1 MSDFIAHVKAELDTS
16 EAEKKLSNLTGK
28 NYKVNIN
35 TSDSAKS
42 VDNVNQSLQN
52 TQKSANNLGN
62 ALKKPFQIGSSA
74 ALAAKGMQLINTAA
88 KNATDALKDYD
99 SAVKNLRMATNESYD
114 AVSKMVVGYNEM
126 GKALG
131 ATTKEVTSS
140 ADAWLR
146 QGKTAEETNTLIKD
160 SMMLSKIGQID
171 SASATEYL
179 TSAMKGYGVEVQNVQ
194 GIVDKLCAVDLVSAT
209 DAAGLAEAMS
219 RTAVTADMAGVSMDR
234 LLGYLATVG
243 EATQKSMSSIGESFK
258 TIFTRMSD
266 IKSDKLEL
274 IDEDGTKETLSDV
287 ELTLKNVGIDL
298 RETVNEYN
306 NYGDVLDN
314 LASKWDS
321 LSEVQQNAL
330 AKAFAGT
337 RQQENFRVLME
348 NYDVARQYMET
359 AANSAGTA
367 EEKFGAYLDSIEAKT
382 KTLQASFES
391 LAVNSFSP
399 EIFGDII
406 DASTAVIEFL
416 DKTNLLKGS
425 LAGLATAGAIKGFTT
440 IATGIKNASIQM
452 NNFNTALKMAKSTNL
467 ATDEFQKL
475 TALTQNLSQSQLKAV
490 VSCKA
495 LSTEQRTAI
504 LMSTGM
510 SQAEAQAA
518 LASMGLATAEGSAT
532 AATFSLSG
540 AFKGLWATLIANP
553 MILVIAGVTAAV
565 SAYSSYKQKIEE
577 ARQAQLEAGN
587 SAIESADNIRKLYAA
602 YDEASTAYAN
612 NSGSKEDL
620 ESATESLLS
629 ALGVEQSQIEALK
642 EEYGSLDEAIN
653 QVTYD
658 SLKENLSDMTAGYKA
673 AQEEMMQAAADS
685 MGFFSGSDITVST
698 HGTGKKF
705 AEVLQ
710 AAGYLEKNLP
720 KWSTSLSTGI
730 NDYGSIDDL
739 IAGYQKLIEMR
750 DTLEQGV
757 TDGLYTRDE
766 LSSSDVYGDINDKIN
781 AVKSQYEDVL
791 DYVQKINETAAQLQF
806 MDTIKESGM
815 PKTAKEFDQLKESM
829 IKTAEESGNFVGS
842 QQDIEDAV
850 TNTLASIP
858 ELEEFYNATADAAT
872 DASDIVALAN
882 ERITESVE
890 NASDSA
896 TKLIEGISN
905 VTDILNGQQNGK
917 SISIASFN
925 SDDMRDYQSALEY
938 VNGTMQLNSEKVK
951 EIAQAKADEQVA
963 INNTNK
969 ALEQAKYL
977 ENAKQIE
984 QYRQKLRDANF
995 AEGES
1000 QQSVQA
1006 SIDALL
1012 AENSAIADTCKQYD
1026 LLSTS
1031 IQEAVGAYQNW
1042 LNAQSGS
1049 DYGDMASDAVSA
1061 IQRIRDTYDSNSDV
1075 YGDFGSKKFE
1085 AAIDFIVPDSVD
1097 GDDLSAIESYMSD
1110 FKQYLKFDDNGAVDG
1125 LDIDKFLENSVNA
1138 GLMKYSEDDGFQV
1151 LGGKKMEDFAEGL
1164 NMSSGMVQA
1173 FFDELQLKGADFDW
1187 GDEAV
1192 KTIGDLAVEANEAA
1206 ESLRQ
1211 VDGNSNLKIK
1221 MDVSDLST
1229 TEEQISALD
1238 ATIAEMDAVKA
1249 RPDVDAS
1256 SIENANSVIQYCL
1269 TQKQLLSQ
1277 PDVMRVDT
1285 SQVEG
1290 EISNAISL
1298 LQQFQT
1304 ATNDLEIKQK
1314 VGADTTEAESK
1325 VNSLASEIEGIS
1337 PDIKAKLDIDSTS
1350 VDSIKSSIAGL
1361 SAETINVKANVDA
1374 SAIEGYNPDSK
1385 KCDVIYDPKTDALP
1399 ESFDAINRDVNYV
1412 PHTGSLPESF
1422 TTLTR
1427 YVNYVKTGA
1436 VDVNGTA
1443 HVSGTA
1449 KAGGDWGTAP
1459 GGKTLVGELGREI
1472 VVDPHT
1478 GRWYTVGDNGAEFR
1492 DIPAGAIVF
1501 NHVQSESLL
1510 ENGYVAGR
1518 AAALVR
1524 GTALVTGGYKPY
1536 KPSSSPSTKKS
1547 SSKSSSSSGGSSSSR
1562 SSSRS
1567 SSGSSSSKSSSS
1579 SSSSSSEKDFEE
1591 TFDWIEIAI
1600 KRISEAIDR
1609 VKVKAESAFKTLAK
1623 RNSAAADE
1631 ISLITQQINTQNQ
1644 AYTRYMQ
1651 QANSVGLSSD
1661 WMDKVKN
1668 GTIDI
1673 STITD
1678 EDLSDKIKDFQ
1689 DFYEKA
1695 IEAKDAVA
1703 DLHEEIAKLYQD
1715 RFENISNKYE
1725 GDLALL
1731 EHLSNTYKTGMD
1743 VLQAEG
1749 YKGSKVYYTA
1759 LQKAEQE
1766 SIATLK
1772 EELKSLISA
1781 YSEAM
1786 ASGEIESGSSAW
1798 YDMQKAINGVKESI
1812 QDAELSLLQ
1821 YQKSMRE
1828 LDWEYFDYMEN
1839 RISNITDEA
1848 DFLIDLMANGK
1859 LFDDKGQMT
1868 DTGMATMG
1876 LHGQNYNVDMAQ
1888 ADQYAKAIK
1897 ELNAEIAK
1905 DPYNTDLIERR
1916 QELLELQRKSILAAE
1931 DEKQAMIDLVKDGIE
1946 AQLDSLK
1953 DLIDAYTDSLDSA
1966 KDLYDYQK
1974 KVKEQ
1979 SDEIASLQK
1988 QLSAYAGDNSEE
2000 TKATIQKIQV
2010 DLSKA
2015 MEELQETE
2023 YDRYITDQK
2032 KLLDDLYNE
2041 YELSLNARLDN
2052 VDAFLSDMIDSINA
2066 NSSSISDTIQQEC
2079 ANVGYTLSETMNS
2092 IWTNDGG
2099 AFTVISKYG
2108 DRFLTQNTSTLN
2120 AILGIKAY
2128 TDALIAKAD
2137 AEAKAKAEATKKQT
2151 EASKPASQPSKP
2163 SNNTPSTPSKPART
2177 DKDYYGVALAIWNGN
2192 YGWGTGNTR
2201 VSRLQA
2207 KGFDAN
2213 RVQSIVNQMG
2223 REGYVRSGAWVGRY
2237 QGIRDLSPYHY
2248 NKYAVGLKNAPKAE
2262 TAWVNELGNESI
2274 VKPSEN
2280 AIVTHIAKG
2289 DSVLTADAT
2298 RNIWDM
2304 ASDPSD
2310 FISNQMLNAMPASEN
2325 IGFNVTNHTL
2335 ENMNINLPSVYNYEE
2350 FANRLVRDNKF
2361 RDFVAYMPSKR
2372 YSKTNHGSNRN
2383 GGHLAVHSGIAKTH
2397 PKW

>member
-35 TSDSAKS
+35 TGDSAKS

-99 SAVKNLRMATNESYD
+99 SAVKDLRMATNESYD
-114 AVSKMVVGYNEM
+114 AVSKMVAGYNEM

-179 TSAMKGYGVEVQNVQ
+179 TASMKGYGVEVQNVQ

-243 EATQKSMSSIGESFK
+243 ETTQKPMSSIGESFK

-348 NYDVARQYMET
+348 NYDVACQYMET

-406 DASTAVIEFL
+406 DASTAVMGFL

-475 TALTQNLSQSQLKAV
+475 TTLTQNLSQSQLKAV

-540 AFKGLWATLIANP
+540 AFKGLWATLMANP
-553 MILVIAGVTAAV
+553 LILVIAGVTAAV
-565 SAYSSYKQKIEE
+565 SAYSTYKQKVEE

-587 SAIESADNIRKLYAA
+587 SAIESADNVRKLYTA
-602 YDEASTAYAN
+602 YNEANTAYAN
-612 NSGSKEDL
+612 NSGSKADL

-629 ALGVEQSQIEALK
+629 ALGVEQSQIESLK

-658 SLKENLSDMTAGYKA
+658 SLKDNLSDMTAGYKA

-698 HGTGKKF
+698 HGEGKKF

-720 KWSTSLSTGI
+720 KWSTSLYTGI

-739 IAGYQKLIEMR
+739 IAGYEKLIEMR
-750 DTLEQGV
+750 DTLEKGV

-766 LSSSDVYGDINDKIN
+766 LTNSGVYGDINDKIN

-791 DYVQKINETAAQLQF
+791 DYIKQINETAAQLQF
-806 MDTIKESGM
+806 MDTIKETGM
-815 PKTAKEFDQLKESM
+815 PKTAKEFDQLKASM
-829 IKTAEESGNFVGS
+829 KKTAKESGNFVGS
-842 QQDIEDAV
+842 QQDIEDAI
-850 TNTLASIP
+850 TNTLASVP
-858 ELEEFYNATADAAT
+858 ELEDFYNASADAAT
-872 DASDIVALAN
+872 DASDIITLAN
-882 ERITESVE
+882 ERITESAE

-905 VTDILNGQQNGK
+905 VTDILNSQQNGK
-917 SISIASFN
+917 SISIADFN

-938 VNGTMQLNSEKVK
+938 VNGTMQLNAEKVK
-951 EIAQAKADEQVA
+951 EIAQVKADEQVA

-995 AEGES
+995 VEGES
-1000 QQSVQA
+1000 QQSIQA

-1012 AENSAIADTCKQYD
+1012 SENSAIADTCKQYD

-1031 IQEAVGAYQNW
+1031 IQEAVGSYQNW
-1042 LNAQSGS
+1042 LNAQNGS
-1049 DYGDMASDAVSA
+1049 DYGDMANDAVSA

-1110 FKQYLKFDDNGAVDG
+1110 FKQYLKFDDNGTVDG

-1192 KTIGDLAVEANEAA
+1192 KTMGDLAVEANEAA
-1206 ESLRQ
+1206 ESLRS
-1211 VDGNSNLKIK
+1211 VDQFKDLKIK
-1221 MDVSDLST
+1221 TDVSDLST
-1229 TEEQISALD
+1229 TEEQVSALD
-1238 ATIAEMDAVKA
+1238 ATIAEMEEVKSINL
-1249 RPDVDAS
+1249 DDS
-1256 SIENANSVIQYCL
+1256 SVENANSVIQYCL
-1269 TQKQLLSQ
+1269 SQKQLLTQ

-1290 EISNAISL
+1290 DIGKALSL
-1298 LQQFQT
+1298 LQEFQN
-1304 ATNDLEIKQK
+1304 AQNDLEIKAA
-1314 VGADTTEAESK
+1314 VGADTSEAESK
-1325 VNSLASEIEGIS
+1325 VSSLAEEIQGMSSTYIS
-1337 PDIKAKLDIDSTS
+1337 CGLEIDTTS
-1350 VDSIKSSIAGL
+1350 VESIQSSIPELTAEMIVNAGVDD
-1361 SAETINVKANVDA
+1361 SAVA
-1374 SAIEGYNPDSK
+1374 GYNPDSK
-1385 KCDVIYDPKTDALP
+1385 TCDVIYDPKTDALP

-1412 PHTGSLPESF
+1412 PHTSNLPESF

-1518 AAALVR
+1518 AAALVS

-1547 SSKSSSSSGGSSSSR
+1547 SSKSSSSSSGSSSSR

-1609 VKVKAESAFKTLAK
+1609 VKVKAESTFKTLTK

-1715 RFENISNKYE
+1715 KFDNTTNKYE

-1731 EHLSNTYKTGMD
+1731 EHLSNTYNKGLD
-1743 VLQAEG
+1743 VLQAKG
-1749 YKGSKVYYTA
+1749 YKSSKVYYKA
-1759 LQKAEQE
+1759 LEQAETE
-1766 SIATLK
+1766 SISILK
-1772 EELKSLISA
+1772 SELKAQIEA

-1786 ASGEIESGSSAW
+1786 NSGEIEKGSSAW
-1798 YDMQKAINGVKESI
+1798 YDMQKAINSTKESI

-1821 YQKSMRE
+1821 YEKTMRE
-1828 LDWEYFDYMEN
+1828 LDWEYFDYMED

-2108 DRFLTQNTSTLN
+2108 DQFLTQNTSTLN

-2262 TAWVNELGNESI
+2262 NAWVNELGSESI

-2304 ASDPSD
+2304 ASDPSEFINSHMLD
-2310 FISNQMLNAMPASEN
+2310 AVPISEKVGFNISNHN
-2325 IGFNVTNHTL
+2325 L
-2335 ENMNINLPSVYNYEE
+2335 ENMNINLPNVMNYED
-2350 FANRLVRDNKF
+2350 FANRLVRDKKF
-2361 RDFVAYMPSKR
+2361 RDFVSYMPSKR
-2372 YSKTNHGSNRN
+2372 YGTTSQGSLIIRSGLAKTN
-2383 GGHLAVHSGIAKTH
+2383 

>member
-16 EAEKKLSNLTGK
+16 EAEKKLNNLTGK

-35 TSDSAKS
+35 TGDSAKS

-52 TQKSANNLGN
+52 TQRSANNLGN
-62 ALKKPFQIGSSA
+62 ALKKPFQVGSSA
-74 ALAAKGMQLINTAA
+74 ALAAKGIQLINTAA
-88 KNATDALKDYD
+88 RNATDAIKDVD
-99 SAVKNLRMATNESYD
+99 SAITDLRMATNESYD
-114 AVSKMVVGYNEM
+114 TVSKMVSGYNDM

-146 QGKTAEETNTLIKD
+146 QGKTAQETNTLIKD

-306 NYGDVLDN
+306 DYGDVLDN

-399 EIFGDII
+399 EMFGDIV
-406 DASTAVIEFL
+406 DASSALIEFL

-425 LAGLATAGAIKGFTT
+425 LAGLATAGAIRGFTT

-452 NNFNTALKMAKSTNL
+452 NNFNAALKMAKSTNL

-475 TALTQNLSQSQLKAV
+475 TTLTQNLSQSQLKAV

-540 AFKGLWATLIANP
+540 AFKGLWATLMANP
-553 MILVIAGVTAAV
+553 LILVIAGVTAAV
-565 SAYSSYKQKIEE
+565 SAYSSYKQKVEE

-587 SAIESADNIRKLYAA
+587 SAIESADNVRKLYTA
-602 YDEASTAYAN
+602 YNEANTAYAN
-612 NSGSKEDL
+612 NSGSKADL

-629 ALGVEQSQIEALK
+629 ALGVEQSQIESLK

-658 SLKENLSDMTAGYKA
+658 SLKDNLSDMTAGYKA

-815 PKTAKEFDQLKESM
+815 PKTAKEFDRLKESM

-890 NASDSA
+890 NAADSA

-905 VTDILNGQQNGK
+905 VTDIINGQQNGK

-938 VNGTMQLNSEKVK
+938 VNGTMQLNAERVK

-1026 LLSTS
+1026 LLSSS
-1031 IQEAVGAYQNW
+1031 IQEAVGSYQNW
-1042 LNAQSGS
+1042 LNAQNGS
-1049 DYGDMASDAVSA
+1049 DYGDMANDAVSA

-1075 YGDFGSKKFE
+1075 FGDFGSKKFE

-1125 LDIDKFLENSVNA
+1125 LNIDKFLENSVNA

-1211 VDGNSNLKIK
+1211 VDGNSDLKIK

-1238 ATIAEMDAVKA
+1238 ATIAEMDAVKV

-1337 PDIKAKLDIDSTS
+1337 PDIRAKLDIDSTS

-1518 AAALVR
+1518 AAALVS

-1536 KPSSSPSTKKS
+1536 KPSTSSTTKKS
-1547 SSKSSSSSGGSSSSR
+1547 SSKSSSSSSSSS
-1562 SSSRS
+1562 SSKS

-1591 TFDWIEIAI
+1591 TFDWIEVAI

-1609 VKVKAESAFKTLAK
+1609 VKVKAESTFKTLTK

-1689 DFYEKA
+1689 EFYEKA

-1766 SIATLK
+1766 SITTLK

-1821 YQKSMRE
+1821 YEKSMRE
-1828 LDWEYFDYMEN
+1828 LDWEYFDYMED

-1953 DLIDAYTDSLDSA
+1953 DLMDAYTDSLDSA

-2023 YDRYITDQK
+2023 YEQYISDQK
-2032 KLLDDLYNE
+2032 KLLDELYTE
-2041 YELSLNARLDN
+2041 YETILNARLDD
-2052 VDAFLSDMIDSINA
+2052 VDALISDMIDTINA
-2066 NSSSISDTIQQEC
+2066 NSSSIGDTIQQEC
-2079 ANVGYTLSETMNS
+2079 ANVGYTLTESMNS
-2092 IWTNDGG
+2092 IWTNEGG
-2099 AFTVISKYG
+2099 AFAVISKYG
-2108 DRFLTQNTSTLN
+2108 DQFLTQNTSTLN

-2201 VSRLQA
+2201 VSRLKA

-2223 REGYVRSGAWVGRY
+2223 KEGYVHSGAWVGRY

-2262 TAWVNELGNESI
+2262 NAWVNELGSESI

-2310 FISNQMLNAMPASEN
+2310 FISKNLFSNGILSGIEPYV
-2325 IGFNVTNHTL
+2325 NVDNSKI
-2335 ENMNINLPSVYNYEE
+2335 EKVEFILPNVQNYEDIM
-2350 FANRLVRDNKF
+2350 NRAKKDRKFEGMIQAMTVRRLTGGSALAHHK
-2361 RDFVAYMPSKR
+2361 
-2372 YSKTNHGSNRN
+2372 YS
-2383 GGHLAVHSGIAKTH
+2383 
-2397 PKW
+2397 W

>member
-1026 LLSTS
+1026 LLSSS
-1031 IQEAVGAYQNW
+1031 IQEAVGSYQNW
-1042 LNAQSGS
+1042 LNAQNGS
-1049 DYGDMASDAVSA
+1049 DYGDMANDAVSA

-1075 YGDFGSKKFE
+1075 FGDFGSKKFE

-1125 LDIDKFLENSVNA
+1125 LNIDKFLENSVNA

-1211 VDGNSNLKIK
+1211 VDGNSDLKIK

-1238 ATIAEMDAVKA
+1238 ATIAEMDAVKV

-1298 LQQFQT
+1298 LQQFQI

-1518 AAALVR
+1518 AAALVS

-1547 SSKSSSSSGGSSSSR
+1547 SSKSSSSSSGSSSSK

-1609 VKVKAESAFKTLAK
+1609 VKVKAESTFKTLTK

-1821 YQKSMRE
+1821 YEKSMRE
-1828 LDWEYFDYMEN
+1828 LDWKYFDYMED

-1868 DTGMATMG
+1868 NTGMATMG

-2023 YDRYITDQK
+2023 YEQYISDQK
-2032 KLLDDLYNE
+2032 KLLDELYTE
-2041 YELSLNARLDN
+2041 YETILNARLDD
-2052 VDAFLSDMIDSINA
+2052 VDALISDMIDTINA
-2066 NSSSISDTIQQEC
+2066 NSSSIGDTIQQEC
-2079 ANVGYTLSETMNS
+2079 ANVGYTLTESMNS
-2092 IWTNDGG
+2092 IWTNEGG
-2099 AFTVISKYG
+2099 AFAVISKYG
-2108 DRFLTQNTSTLN
+2108 DQFLTQNTSTLN

-2163 SNNTPSTPSKPART
+2163 SNTTPSTPSKPART

-2201 VSRLQA
+2201 VSRLKA

-2223 REGYVRSGAWVGRY
+2223 KEGYVHSGAWVGRY

-2262 TAWVNELGNESI
+2262 NAWVNELGSESI

-2310 FISNQMLNAMPASEN
+2310 FISKNLFSNGILSGIEPYV
-2325 IGFNVTNHTL
+2325 NVDNSKI
-2335 ENMNINLPSVYNYEE
+2335 EKVEFILPNVQNYEDIM
-2350 FANRLVRDNKF
+2350 NRAKKDRKFEGMIQAMTVRRLTGGSALAHHK
-2361 RDFVAYMPSKR
+2361 
-2372 YSKTNHGSNRN
+2372 YS
-2383 GGHLAVHSGIAKTH
+2383 
-2397 PKW
+2397 W

>member
-35 TSDSAKS
+35 TGDSAKS

-99 SAVKNLRMATNESYD
+99 CAVKDLRMATNESYD
-114 AVSKMVVGYNEM
+114 AVSKMVAGYNEM

-179 TSAMKGYGVEVQNVQ
+179 TASMKGYGVEVQNVQ

-243 EATQKSMSSIGESFK
+243 ETTQKPMSSIGESFK

-348 NYDVARQYMET
+348 NYDVACQYMET

-406 DASTAVIEFL
+406 DASTAVMGFL

-475 TALTQNLSQSQLKAV
+475 TTLTQNLSQSQLKAV

-540 AFKGLWATLIANP
+540 AFKGLWATLMANP
-553 MILVIAGVTAAV
+553 LILVIAGVTAAV
-565 SAYSSYKQKIEE
+565 SAYSTYKQKVEE

-587 SAIESADNIRKLYAA
+587 SAIESADNVRKLYTA
-602 YDEASTAYAN
+602 YNEANTAYAN
-612 NSGSKEDL
+612 NSGSKADL

-629 ALGVEQSQIEALK
+629 ALGVEQSQIESLK

-658 SLKENLSDMTAGYKA
+658 SLKDNLSDMTAGYKA

-698 HGTGKKF
+698 HGEGKKF

-720 KWSTSLSTGI
+720 KWSTSLYTGI

-739 IAGYQKLIEMR
+739 IAGYEKLIEMR
-750 DTLEQGV
+750 DTLEKGV

-766 LSSSDVYGDINDKIN
+766 LTNSGVYGDINDKIN

-791 DYVQKINETAAQLQF
+791 DYIKQINETAAQLQF
-806 MDTIKESGM
+806 MDTIKETGM
-815 PKTAKEFDQLKESM
+815 PKTAKEFDQLKASM
-829 IKTAEESGNFVGS
+829 KKTAKESGNFVGS
-842 QQDIEDAV
+842 QQDIEDAI
-850 TNTLASIP
+850 TNTLASVP
-858 ELEEFYNATADAAT
+858 ELEDFYNASADAAT
-872 DASDIVALAN
+872 DASDIITLAN
-882 ERITESVE
+882 ERITESAE

-905 VTDILNGQQNGK
+905 VTDILNSQQNGK
-917 SISIASFN
+917 SISIADFN

-938 VNGTMQLNSEKVK
+938 VNGTMQLNAEKVK
-951 EIAQAKADEQVA
+951 EIAQVKADEQVA

-995 AEGES
+995 VEGES
-1000 QQSVQA
+1000 QQSIQA

-1012 AENSAIADTCKQYD
+1012 SENSAIADTCKQYD

-1031 IQEAVGAYQNW
+1031 IQEAVGSYQNW
-1042 LNAQSGS
+1042 LNAQNGS
-1049 DYGDMASDAVSA
+1049 DYGDMANDAVSA

-1110 FKQYLKFDDNGAVDG
+1110 FKQYLKFDDNGTVDG

-1192 KTIGDLAVEANEAA
+1192 KTMGDLAVEANEAA
-1206 ESLRQ
+1206 ESLRS
-1211 VDGNSNLKIK
+1211 VDQFKDLKIK
-1221 MDVSDLST
+1221 TDVSDLST
-1229 TEEQISALD
+1229 TEEQVSALD
-1238 ATIAEMDAVKA
+1238 ATIAEMEEVKSINL
-1249 RPDVDAS
+1249 DDS
-1256 SIENANSVIQYCL
+1256 SVENANSVIQYCL
-1269 TQKQLLSQ
+1269 SQKQLLTQ

-1290 EISNAISL
+1290 DIGKALSL
-1298 LQQFQT
+1298 LQEFQN
-1304 ATNDLEIKQK
+1304 AQNDLEIKAA
-1314 VGADTTEAESK
+1314 VGADTSEAESK
-1325 VNSLASEIEGIS
+1325 VSSLAEEIQGMSSTYIS
-1337 PDIKAKLDIDSTS
+1337 CGLEIDTTS
-1350 VDSIKSSIAGL
+1350 VESIQSSIPELTAEMIVNAGVDD
-1361 SAETINVKANVDA
+1361 SAVA
-1374 SAIEGYNPDSK
+1374 GYNPDSK
-1385 KCDVIYDPKTDALP
+1385 TCDVIYDPKTDALP

-1412 PHTGSLPESF
+1412 PHTSNLPESF

-1518 AAALVR
+1518 AAALVS

-1547 SSKSSSSSGGSSSSR
+1547 SSKSSSSSSGSSSSR

-1609 VKVKAESAFKTLAK
+1609 VKVKAESTFKTLTK

-1715 RFENISNKYE
+1715 KFDNTTNKYE

-1731 EHLSNTYKTGMD
+1731 EHLSNTYNKGLD
-1743 VLQAEG
+1743 VLQAKG
-1749 YKGSKVYYTA
+1749 YKSSKVYYKA
-1759 LQKAEQE
+1759 LEQAETE
-1766 SIATLK
+1766 SISILK
-1772 EELKSLISA
+1772 SELKAQIEA

-1786 ASGEIESGSSAW
+1786 NSGEIEKGSSAW
-1798 YDMQKAINGVKESI
+1798 YDMQKAINSTKESI

-1821 YQKSMRE
+1821 YEKTMRE
-1828 LDWEYFDYMEN
+1828 LDWEYFDYMED

-2108 DRFLTQNTSTLN
+2108 DQFLTQNTSTLN

-2262 TAWVNELGNESI
+2262 NAWVNELGSESI

-2304 ASDPSD
+2304 ASDPSEFINSHMLD
-2310 FISNQMLNAMPASEN
+2310 AVPISEKVGFNISNHN
-2325 IGFNVTNHTL
+2325 L
-2335 ENMNINLPSVYNYEE
+2335 ENMNINLPNVMNYED
-2350 FANRLVRDNKF
+2350 FANRLVRDKKF
-2361 RDFVAYMPSKR
+2361 RDFVSYMPSKR
-2372 YSKTNHGSNRN
+2372 YGTTSQGSLIIRSGLAKTN
-2383 GGHLAVHSGIAKTH
+2383 

>member
-1 MSDFIAHVKAELDTS
+1 MTAMDFS
-16 EAEKKLSNLTGK
+16 
-28 NYKVNIN
+28 
-35 TSDSAKS
+35 
-42 VDNVNQSLQN
+42 
-52 TQKSANNLGN
+52 
-62 ALKKPFQIGSSA
+62 QIGSSLSQFSAEAIA
-74 ALAAKGMQLINTAA
+74 AGASMASLSAEQTAAAVTAGTMAAANGTAAVATAGLAASLKAAAAGLATFLLTNPVGWAILAAGAIFGVVKVVDALTESFDEACDKASEARSTYETALNDVKDVESKQDSLRSKVEELATEHGVTFTDEDTIQDIIN
-88 KNATDALKDYD
+88 KLKELNLSATDAQSLSALETTNAQLSSQLAIKQKIAEYD
-99 SAVKNLRMATNESYD
+99 QQEAAKAANNVLNKNRTWGTGEYDVDMYSGTSYE
-114 AVSKMVVGYNEM
+114 KMQSGTIV
-126 GKALG
+126 
-131 ATTKEVTSS
+131 
-140 ADAWLR
+140 D
-146 QGKTAEETNTLIKD
+146 ET
-160 SMMLSKIGQID
+160 LSKRERLTSVEQQLTDYYKQQQDLID
-171 SASATEYL
+171 SGQDKTSKWYQSATEYEKVTGNIKDLEKERDSL
-179 TSAMKGYGVEVQNVQ
+179 T
-194 GIVDKLCAVDLVSAT
+194 
-209 DAAGLAEAMS
+209 
-219 RTAVTADMAGVSMDR
+219 
-234 LLGYLATVG
+234 
-243 EATQKSMSSIGESFK
+243 
-258 TIFTRMSD
+258 SD
-266 IKSDKLEL
+266 IK
-274 IDEDGTKETLSDV
+274 
-287 ELTLKNVGIDL
+287 
-298 RETVNEYN
+298 
-306 NYGDVLDN
+306 DN
-314 LASKWDS
+314 LS
-321 LSEVQQNAL
+321 
-330 AKAFAGT
+330 
-337 RQQENFRVLME
+337 
-348 NYDVARQYMET
+348 
-359 AANSAGTA
+359 
-367 EEKFGAYLDSIEAKT
+367 
-382 KTLQASFES
+382 
-391 LAVNSFSP
+391 
-399 EIFGDII
+399 
-406 DASTAVIEFL
+406 VI
-416 DKTNLLKGS
+416 S
-425 LAGLATAGAIKGFTT
+425 
-440 IATGIKNASIQM
+440 
-452 NNFNTALKMAKSTNL
+452 
-467 ATDEFQKL
+467 
-475 TALTQNLSQSQLKAV
+475 
-490 VSCKA
+490 
-495 LSTEQRTAI
+495 
-504 LMSTGM
+504 
-510 SQAEAQAA
+510 
-518 LASMGLATAEGSAT
+518 
-532 AATFSLSG
+532 
-540 AFKGLWATLIANP
+540 
-553 MILVIAGVTAAV
+553 
-565 SAYSSYKQKIEE
+565 
-577 ARQAQLEAGN
+577 
-587 SAIESADNIRKLYAA
+587 DN
-602 YDEASTAYAN
+602 
-612 NSGSKEDL
+612 
-620 ESATESLLS
+620 
-629 ALGVEQSQIEALK
+629 
-642 EEYGSLDEAIN
+642 
-653 QVTYD
+653 YD
-658 SLKENLSDMTAGYKA
+658 SLLNENGEALPGFEEEKEKIDSLYDSVLDASDANQQLS
-673 AQEEMMQAAADS
+673 ESESEAADS
-685 MGFFSGSDITVST
+685 AKKVSDIYS
-698 HGTGKKF
+698 
-705 AEVLQ
+705 Q
-710 AAGYLEKNLP
+710 A
-720 KWSTSLSTGI
+720 S
-730 NDYGSIDDL
+730 
-739 IAGYQKLIEMR
+739 
-750 DTLEQGV
+750 
-757 TDGLYTRDE
+757 
-766 LSSSDVYGDINDKIN
+766 
-781 AVKSQYEDVL
+781 
-791 DYVQKINETAAQLQF
+791 
-806 MDTIKESGM
+806 
-815 PKTAKEFDQLKESM
+815 
-829 IKTAEESGNFVGS
+829 
-842 QQDIEDAV
+842 
-850 TNTLASIP
+850 ASITQ
-858 ELEEFYNATADAAT
+858 TADAAMT
-872 DASDIVALAN
+872 ASQ
-882 ERITESVE
+882 T
-890 NASDSA
+890 
-896 TKLIEGISN
+896 LISGISAAQEA
-905 VTDILNGQQNGK
+905 IAGQQNGK
-917 SISIASFN
+917 SISLADFN
-925 SDDMRDYQSALEY
+925 SDELKDYQGALEY
-938 VNGTMQLNSEKVK
+938 VNGTMQLNAEKVR
-951 EIAQAKADEQVA
+951 EIAKAKADEQVA
-963 INNTNK
+963 INNSNK

-977 ENAKQIE
+977 ENAKEIE
-984 QYRQKLRDANF
+984 QLRASLASASDSEKASIQ
-995 AEGES
+995 E
-1000 QQSVQA
+1000 

-1031 IQEAVGAYQNW
+1031 IQEAVGSYQNW
-1042 LNAQSGS
+1042 LNAQGGS
-1049 DYGDMASDAVSA
+1049 DYGDMANDAVSA

-1075 YGDFGSKKFE
+1075 FGDFGSKKFE

-1125 LDIDKFLENSVNA
+1125 LNIDKFLENSVNA

-1211 VDGNSNLKIK
+1211 VDGNSDLKIK

-1518 AAALVR
+1518 AAALVS

-1536 KPSSSPSTKKS
+1536 KPSSSSTSKTSSKS
-1547 SSKSSSSSGGSSSSR
+1547 SSKSSSGSSGSKSSSSR
-1562 SSSRS
+1562 SS
-1567 SSGSSSSKSSSS
+1567 GSSSKSSSS
-1579 SSSSSSEKDFEE
+1579 SSNSSSEKDFEQ

-1600 KRISEAIDR
+1600 NRISEAIDR
-1609 VKVKAESAFKTLAK
+1609 VKVKAESAFKTLTK
-1623 RNSAAADE
+1623 RNNAAAEE
-1631 ISLITQQINTQNQ
+1631 ISLITDKINTQNS

-1661 WMDKVKN
+1661 WQNKVKN

-1689 DFYEKA
+1689 EFYEKA

-1703 DLHEEIAKLYQD
+1703 DLHEEIAKLYAD
-1715 RFENISNKYE
+1715 RFSNISTDFDNQ
-1725 GDLALL
+1725 LALVQHLTDTYNTGLDTL
-1731 EHLSNTYKTGMD
+1731 EAKGL
-1743 VLQAEG
+1743 
-1749 YKGSKVYYTA
+1749 KGSKVYYQA
-1759 LQKAEQE
+1759 LQKAEKENQAILQKELVDLTE
-1766 SIATLK
+1766 SFNQ
-1772 EELKSLISA
+1772 
-1781 YSEAM
+1781 AM
-1786 ASGEIESGSSAW
+1786 ASGEIEKGSEQW
-1798 YDMQKAINGVKESI
+1798 YEMQKSINDVKEAIDESN
-1812 QDAELSLLQ
+1812 LSLLE
-1821 YQKSMRE
+1821 YQKTMRE
-1828 LDWEYFDYMEN
+1828 LDWEYFDYMED

-2108 DRFLTQNTSTLN
+2108 DQFLTQNTSTLN

-2201 VSRLQA
+2201 VSRLKA

-2223 REGYVRSGAWVGRY
+2223 REGYVHSGAWVGRY

-2262 TAWVNELGNESI
+2262 NAWVNELGNESI

-2304 ASDPSD
+2304 ASDPSG
-2310 FISNQMLNAMPASEN
+2310 FISGNLFNNGILSGLEPYMRVNNNS
-2325 IGFNVTNHTL
+2325 IGEVTFNLPNVT
-2335 ENMNINLPSVYNYEE
+2335 NYEE
-2350 FANRLVRDNKF
+2350 FMNRAKKDEKFEDMIQAMTIGVVAGKSTLAKNK
-2361 RDFVAYMPSKR
+2361 Y
-2372 YSKTNHGSNRN
+2372 
-2383 GGHLAVHSGIAKTH
+2383 
-2397 PKW
+2397 KW

>member
-99 SAVKNLRMATNESYD
+99 SAVKDLRMATNESYD
-114 AVSKMVVGYNEM
+114 AVSKMVAGYNEM

-131 ATTKEVTSS
+131 ATTTEITSS

-179 TSAMKGYGVEVQNVQ
+179 TASMKGYGVEVQNVQ

-243 EATQKSMSSIGESFK
+243 ETTQKSMSSIGESFK

-406 DASTAVIEFL
+406 DASTAVMEFL

-467 ATDEFQKL
+467 ATDEIQKL

-540 AFKGLWATLIANP
+540 AFKGLWATLMANP

-1026 LLSTS
+1026 LLSSS
-1031 IQEAVGAYQNW
+1031 IQEAVGSYQNW
-1042 LNAQSGS
+1042 LNAQNGS
-1049 DYGDMASDAVSA
+1049 DYGDMANDAVSA

-1075 YGDFGSKKFE
+1075 FGDFGSKKFE

-1125 LDIDKFLENSVNA
+1125 LNIDKFLENSVNA

-1211 VDGNSNLKIK
+1211 VDGNSDLKIK

-1518 AAALVR
+1518 AAALVS

-1547 SSKSSSSSGGSSSSR
+1547 SSKSSSSSGGS

-1725 GDLALL
+1725 GNLALL

-1743 VLQAEG
+1743 VLQEEG

-1821 YQKSMRE
+1821 YEKSMRE
-1828 LDWEYFDYMEN
+1828 LDWEYFDYMED

-1953 DLIDAYTDSLDSA
+1953 DLMDAYTDSLDSA

-2023 YDRYITDQK
+2023 YEQYISDQK
-2032 KLLDDLYNE
+2032 KLLDELYIE
-2041 YELSLNARLDN
+2041 YETILNTRLDD
-2052 VDAFLSDMIDSINA
+2052 VDALISDMIDTINA
-2066 NSSSISDTIQQEC
+2066 NSSSIGDTIQQEC
-2079 ANVGYTLSETMNS
+2079 ANVGYTLTESMNS
-2092 IWTNDGG
+2092 IWTNEGG

-2108 DRFLTQNTSTLN
+2108 DQFLTQNTSTLN

-2262 TAWVNELGNESI
+2262 NAWVNELGNESI

-2304 ASDPSD
+2304 ASDPSG
-2310 FISNQMLNAMPASEN
+2310 FISSHMLNAMPASEN

>member
-1 MSDFIAHVKAELDTS
+1 M
-16 EAEKKLSNLTGK
+16 
-28 NYKVNIN
+28 
-35 TSDSAKS
+35 
-42 VDNVNQSLQN
+42 QLQ
-52 TQKSANNLGN
+52 NLGN
-62 ALKKPFQIGSSA
+62 VGKVFLDLKSYASACEATMTAMDFSQIGASLSQFSAEAIAAGASMANLTAEQTAA
-74 ALAAKGMQLINTAA
+74 ALAAAGYSSIETAA
-88 KNATDALKDYD
+88 A
-99 SAVKNLRMATNESYD
+99 MATAGYD
-114 AVSKMVVGYNEM
+114 AATVAAALSTQGLTTEQIAGAMSATQFTASQIAAALAAQGVGESAIVA
-126 GKALG
+126 ALEATG
-131 ATTKEVTSS
+131 LSSAEASAAVTAGTMATANGAAAVATTGL
-140 ADAWLR
+140 A
-146 QGKTAEETNTLIKD
+146 
-160 SMMLSKIGQID
+160 
-171 SASATEYL
+171 ASLKA
-179 TSAMKGYGVEVQNVQ
+179 A
-194 GIVDKLCAVDLVSAT
+194 
-209 DAAGLAEAMS
+209 AAGLATFLLTNPVGWAILAAGAIFGVVKVVDALTESFDEACDKAS
-219 RTAVTADMAGVSMDR
+219 EARSTYETALNDVKDIQSQQDSLRSKVEE
-234 LLGYLATVG
+234 LATEHGVTFTDEDTIQTIIDKLKELNLSTTDAQSLSALETTNAQLESQLAIKQKIAEYDQQEAAKAANNVLFEKKRSWGTG
-243 EATQKSMSSIGESFK
+243 EWDVDIYSGTSYEKTQYGNIVDETLSKREKLTSVEKDLTDAYKQQQDLIDSGQDKTSKWWQSATDYEKVTNNIKSLEEQRDSL
-258 TIFTRMSD
+258 TSD
-266 IKSDKLEL
+266 IKDNLEVISDNYDSLLNENGEALPGFEEEKESIDKLY
-274 IDEDGTKETLSDV
+274 DS
-287 ELTLKNVGIDL
+287 
-298 RETVNEYN
+298 
-306 NYGDVLDN
+306 VLDASN
-314 LASKWDS
+314 ANDTLAESEAEASDNASKVS
-321 LSEVQQNAL
+321 
-330 AKAFAGT
+330 
-337 RQQENFRVLME
+337 
-348 NYDVARQYMET
+348 
-359 AANSAGTA
+359 
-367 EEKFGAYLDSIEAKT
+367 
-382 KTLQASFES
+382 
-391 LAVNSFSP
+391 
-399 EIFGDII
+399 DI
-406 DASTAVIEFL
+406 
-416 DKTNLLKGS
+416 
-425 LAGLATAGAIKGFTT
+425 
-440 IATGIKNASIQM
+440 
-452 NNFNTALKMAKSTNL
+452 
-467 ATDEFQKL
+467 
-475 TALTQNLSQSQLKAV
+475 
-490 VSCKA
+490 
-495 LSTEQRTAI
+495 
-504 LMSTGM
+504 
-510 SQAEAQAA
+510 
-518 LASMGLATAEGSAT
+518 
-532 AATFSLSG
+532 
-540 AFKGLWATLIANP
+540 
-553 MILVIAGVTAAV
+553 
-565 SAYSSYKQKIEE
+565 YSK
-577 ARQAQLEAGN
+577 
-587 SAIESADNIRKLYAA
+587 
-602 YDEASTAYAN
+602 
-612 NSGSKEDL
+612 
-620 ESATESLLS
+620 ATESITQTVD
-629 ALGVEQSQIEALK
+629 AA
-642 EEYGSLDEAIN
+642 
-653 QVTYD
+653 
-658 SLKENLSDMTAGYKA
+658 MTASQTLVSGITA
-673 AQEEMMQAAADS
+673 AQEA
-685 MGFFSGSDITVST
+685 
-698 HGTGKKF
+698 
-705 AEVLQ
+705 
-710 AAGYLEKNLP
+710 
-720 KWSTSLSTGI
+720 
-730 NDYGSIDDL
+730 
-739 IAGYQKLIEMR
+739 IA
-750 DTLEQGV
+750 
-757 TDGLYTRDE
+757 
-766 LSSSDVYGDINDKIN
+766 
-781 AVKSQYEDVL
+781 
-791 DYVQKINETAAQLQF
+791 
-806 MDTIKESGM
+806 
-815 PKTAKEFDQLKESM
+815 
-829 IKTAEESGNFVGS
+829 
-842 QQDIEDAV
+842 
-850 TNTLASIP
+850 
-858 ELEEFYNATADAAT
+858 
-872 DASDIVALAN
+872 
-882 ERITESVE
+882 
-890 NASDSA
+890 
-896 TKLIEGISN
+896 
-905 VTDILNGQQNGK
+905 GQQNGK
-917 SISIASFN
+917 SISLADFN
-925 SDDMRDYQSALEY
+925 SDELKDYQGALEY
-938 VNGTMQLNSEKVK
+938 VNGTMQLNAEKVR
-951 EIAQAKADEQVA
+951 EIAKAKADEQVA
-963 INNTNK
+963 INNSNK

-984 QYRQKLRDANF
+984 QLRASLASASDSEKASIQ
-995 AEGES
+995 E
-1000 QQSVQA
+1000 

-1012 AENSAIADTCKQYD
+1012 SENSAIADTCKQYD
-1026 LLSTS
+1026 LLSSS
-1031 IQEAVGAYQNW
+1031 IQEAVGSYQNW
-1042 LNAQSGS
+1042 LNAQNGS
-1049 DYGDMASDAVSA
+1049 DYGDMANDAVSA

-1075 YGDFGSKKFE
+1075 FGDYGSKKFE

-1097 GDDLSAIESYMSD
+1097 SDDLGAIESYMAD

-1125 LDIDKFLENSVNA
+1125 LNIDKFLENSVNA

-1211 VDGNSNLKIK
+1211 VDGNSDLKIK

-1350 VDSIKSSIAGL
+1350 VDSIKTSIAGL

-1374 SAIEGYNPDSK
+1374 SAIDGYNPDSK

-1459 GGKTLVGELGREI
+1459 GGRTLVGELGREI

-1518 AAALVR
+1518 ASALVS

-1536 KPSSSPSTKKS
+1536 KPSSSSTSRTPSKS
-1547 SSKSSSSSGGSSSSR
+1547 SSKPSSSSSGSRSSGS

-1567 SSGSSSSKSSSS
+1567 SSGSSSKSSS

-1600 KRISEAIDR
+1600 NRISEAIDR
-1609 VKVKAESAFKTLAK
+1609 VKVKAESAFKTLTK
-1623 RNSAAADE
+1623 RNNAAAEE
-1631 ISLITQQINTQNQ
+1631 ISLITDKINTQNS

-1661 WMDKVKN
+1661 WQEKVKN
-1668 GTIDI
+1668 GAIDI

-1689 DFYEKA
+1689 EFYEKA

-1703 DLHEEIAKLYQD
+1703 DLHEEIAQLYAN
-1715 RFENISNKYE
+1715 RFSNISTDFDNQ
-1725 GDLALL
+1725 LALVQHLTDTYNTGLDTL
-1731 EHLSNTYKTGMD
+1731 EAKGL
-1743 VLQAEG
+1743 
-1749 YKGSKVYYTA
+1749 KGSKVYYQA
-1759 LQKAEQE
+1759 LQKAEKENQAILQKELVDLTE
-1766 SIATLK
+1766 SFNQ
-1772 EELKSLISA
+1772 
-1781 YSEAM
+1781 AM
-1786 ASGEIESGSSAW
+1786 ASGEIEKGSEQW
-1798 YDMQKAINGVKESI
+1798 YEMQKSINDVKEAIDESN
-1812 QDAELSLLQ
+1812 LSLLE
-1821 YQKSMRE
+1821 YQKTMRE
-1828 LDWEYFDYMEN
+1828 LDWEYFDYMED

-1876 LHGQNYNVDMAQ
+1876 LHGQNYNVAMAQ
-1888 ADQYAKAIK
+1888 ADQYAEAIK
-1897 ELNAEIAK
+1897 SLNAEIAK

-1916 QELLELQRKSILAAE
+1916 QELLELQQKAILAAE

-2023 YDRYITDQK
+2023 YEQYISDQK
-2032 KLLDDLYNE
+2032 KLLDDLYTE
-2041 YELSLNARLDN
+2041 YETILNARLDD
-2052 VDAFLSDMIDSINA
+2052 VDALISDMIDTINT
-2066 NSSSISDTIQQEC
+2066 NSSSIADTIKDQC
-2079 ANVGYTLSETMNS
+2079 DNVGYTLTESMNS
-2092 IWTNDGG
+2092 IWTNEGG
-2099 AFTVISKYG
+2099 AATIITKYG
-2108 DRFLTQNTSTLN
+2108 EQFLTQNTSTLN

-2137 AEAKAKAEATKKQT
+2137 AEAKAKEEATKKQT
-2151 EASKPASQPSKP
+2151 EAKKPASQPSKP
-2163 SNNTPSTPSKPART
+2163 ANNTPSTPSKPART

-2201 VSRLQA
+2201 VSRLKA

-2223 REGYVRSGAWVGRY
+2223 REGYVHSGAWVGRY

-2248 NKYAVGLKNAPKAE
+2248 NKYAVGLKHAKMDEN
-2262 TAWVNELGNESI
+2262 AWVNELGNESI
-2274 VKPSEN
+2274 VKPTER

-2289 DSVLTADAT
+2289 DSVLDAEAT

-2304 ASDPSD
+2304 ASDPSG
-2310 FISNQMLNAMPASEN
+2310 FISKNL
-2325 IGFNVTNHTL
+2325 IGNDILSNV
-2335 ENMNINLPSVYNYEE
+2335 EPYMNVDNSRIDEVTFNLPNVYNYEDFMNRARKDDKFE
-2350 FANRLVRDNKF
+2350 GMIQAMTVRRLTGGSKFAK
-2361 RDFVAYMPSKR
+2361 SK
-2372 YSKTNHGSNRN
+2372 Y
-2383 GGHLAVHSGIAKTH
+2383 
-2397 PKW
+2397 KW

>member
-35 TSDSAKS
+35 TGDSAKS

-99 SAVKNLRMATNESYD
+99 SAVKDLRVATKESYD
-114 AVSKMVVGYNEM
+114 AVSKMVAGYNEM

-131 ATTKEVTSS
+131 ATTTEITSS

-314 LASKWDS
+314 LASKWNS

-330 AKAFAGT
+330 VKALAGT

-348 NYDVARQYMET
+348 NYNVARQYMET

-406 DASTAVIEFL
+406 DASTAVMEFL

-467 ATDEFQKL
+467 ATDEIQKL

-540 AFKGLWATLIANP
+540 AFKGLWATLMANP
-553 MILVIAGVTAAV
+553 LILVIAGVTAAV

-587 SAIESADNIRKLYAA
+587 SAIESADNIRKLYAV

-829 IKTAEESGNFVGS
+829 IKMAEESGNFVGS

-890 NASDSA
+890 NAADSA

-905 VTDILNGQQNGK
+905 VTDIINGQQNGK

-969 ALEQAKYL
+969 ALEQTKYL

-1031 IQEAVGAYQNW
+1031 IQEAVGSYQNW

-1049 DYGDMASDAVSA
+1049 DYGDMANDAVSA

-1075 YGDFGSKKFE
+1075 FGDFGSKKFE

-1125 LDIDKFLENSVNA
+1125 LNIDKFLENSVNA

-1151 LGGKKMEDFAEGL
+1151 LGGKKMEDFAKGL

-1518 AAALVR
+1518 AAALVS

-1547 SSKSSSSSGGSSSSR
+1547 SSKSSSSSSGSSSSR
-1562 SSSRS
+1562 SSNR
-1567 SSGSSSSKSSSS
+1567 SSSSKSSSS

-1609 VKVKAESAFKTLAK
+1609 VKVKAESTFKTLTK

-1821 YQKSMRE
+1821 YEKSMRE
-1828 LDWEYFDYMEN
+1828 LDWEYFDYMED

-1848 DFLIDLMANGK
+1848 DFLIDLMANRK

-1953 DLIDAYTDSLDSA
+1953 DLMDAYTDSLDSA

-2023 YDRYITDQK
+2023 YEQYISDQK
-2032 KLLDDLYNE
+2032 KLLDELYTE
-2041 YELSLNARLDN
+2041 YETILNARLDD
-2052 VDAFLSDMIDSINA
+2052 VDALISDMIDSINA

-2079 ANVGYTLSETMNS
+2079 ANVGYTLSEAMNS

-2108 DRFLTQNTSTLN
+2108 DQFLTQNTSTLN

-2262 TAWVNELGNESI
+2262 NAWVNELGSESI

-2310 FISNQMLNAMPASEN
+2310 FISKNLFSNGILSGIEPYV
-2325 IGFNVTNHTL
+2325 NVDNSKI
-2335 ENMNINLPSVYNYEE
+2335 EKVEFILPNVQNYEDIM
-2350 FANRLVRDNKF
+2350 NRAKKDRKFEGMIQAMTVRRLTGGSALAHHK
-2361 RDFVAYMPSKR
+2361 
-2372 YSKTNHGSNRN
+2372 YS
-2383 GGHLAVHSGIAKTH
+2383 
-2397 PKW
+2397 W

>member
-1 MSDFIAHVKAELDTS
+1 MFTTIDTQ
-16 EAEKKLSNLTGK
+16 LTGITNKIGVFGKSLNNVFRDFQSGQGLK
-28 NYKVNIN
+28 NSLFGKGMTSNDVGYITDFMKQIEAGVPTGQAWAATMKNASVAGKQMAVRVKSGAVSLEQLQTSAN
-35 TSDSAKS
+35 TSKAAMIGLRVATVALNMALSMGIAFAIQAA
-42 VDNVNQSLQN
+42 VTGL
-52 TQKSANNLGN
+52 NN
-62 ALKKPFQIGSSA
+62 FVH
-74 ALAAKGMQLINTAA
+74 AA
-88 KNATDALKDYD
+88 KNASEAADDLSQKSREHITELEDEKNSIEELIQKYVELKNSDTQDSSTRSEIAEIQSTITSLVGEQAGNLDLVNGKLDTELGKLKDIQAQIAKDNLQDAVANYKNAKESSNSAIGEDSYLMFDGYAYTGKREKNLEKILEDAGYGGNVQSGGLFGNTLFVMDEFDNDYKKLENAAEKAKYLKGMIDTIENSGENYADSSLYAGLKDQYNAYMEYVDNQHEAASKLLEFAADYLQYDDKLSAMTVD
-99 SAVKNLRMATNESYD
+99 SADSLEKYRDAMVDSIMDLPQLEAAIADGSIDKDFVQSYVDTWLGTIDKYSDYYNELENES
-114 AVSKMVVGYNEM
+114 S
-126 GKALG
+126 
-131 ATTKEVTSS
+131 
-140 ADAWLR
+140 
-146 QGKTAEETNTLIKD
+146 
-160 SMMLSKIGQID
+160 
-171 SASATEYL
+171 
-179 TSAMKGYGVEVQNVQ
+179 
-194 GIVDKLCAVDLVSAT
+194 
-209 DAAGLAEAMS
+209 
-219 RTAVTADMAGVSMDR
+219 
-234 LLGYLATVG
+234 
-243 EATQKSMSSIGESFK
+243 
-258 TIFTRMSD
+258 
-266 IKSDKLEL
+266 
-274 IDEDGTKETLSDV
+274 
-287 ELTLKNVGIDL
+287 
-298 RETVNEYN
+298 
-306 NYGDVLDN
+306 
-314 LASKWDS
+314 
-321 LSEVQQNAL
+321 
-330 AKAFAGT
+330 
-337 RQQENFRVLME
+337 
-348 NYDVARQYMET
+348 T
-359 AANSAGTA
+359 AA
-367 EEKFGAYLDSIEAKT
+367 SI
-382 KTLQASFES
+382 
-391 LAVNSFSP
+391 
-399 EIFGDII
+399 
-406 DASTAVIEFL
+406 
-416 DKTNLLKGS
+416 
-425 LAGLATAGAIKGFTT
+425 
-440 IATGIKNASIQM
+440 
-452 NNFNTALKMAKSTNL
+452 
-467 ATDEFQKL
+467 
-475 TALTQNLSQSQLKAV
+475 
-490 VSCKA
+490 
-495 LSTEQRTAI
+495 
-504 LMSTGM
+504 
-510 SQAEAQAA
+510 
-518 LASMGLATAEGSAT
+518 
-532 AATFSLSG
+532 
-540 AFKGLWATLIANP
+540 
-553 MILVIAGVTAAV
+553 
-565 SAYSSYKQKIEE
+565 IEE
-577 ARQAQLEAGN
+577 A
-587 SAIESADNIRKLYAA
+587 
-602 YDEASTAYAN
+602 N
-612 NSGSKEDL
+612 N
-620 ESATESLLS
+620 
-629 ALGVEQSQIEALK
+629 
-642 EEYGSLDEAIN
+642 
-653 QVTYD
+653 
-658 SLKENLSDMTAGYKA
+658 
-673 AQEEMMQAAADS
+673 
-685 MGFFSGSDITVST
+685 
-698 HGTGKKF
+698 
-705 AEVLQ
+705 
-710 AAGYLEKNLP
+710 
-720 KWSTSLSTGI
+720 
-730 NDYGSIDDL
+730 
-739 IAGYQKLIEMR
+739 
-750 DTLEQGV
+750 
-757 TDGLYTRDE
+757 
-766 LSSSDVYGDINDKIN
+766 
-781 AVKSQYEDVL
+781 
-791 DYVQKINETAAQLQF
+791 
-806 MDTIKESGM
+806 
-815 PKTAKEFDQLKESM
+815 
-829 IKTAEESGNFVGS
+829 
-842 QQDIEDAV
+842 
-850 TNTLASIP
+850 
-858 ELEEFYNATADAAT
+858 
-872 DASDIVALAN
+872 
-882 ERITESVE
+882 RITESITQ
-890 NASDSA
+890 ASETTTNLISGITSA
-896 TKLIEGISN
+896 QSALSGQK
-905 VTDILNGQQNGK
+905 NGQ
-917 SISIASFN
+917 SISIADFN
-925 SDDMRDYQSALEY
+925 SDELKDYQSALEY

-1075 YGDFGSKKFE
+1075 FGDFGSKKFE

-1110 FKQYLKFDDNGAVDG
+1110 FKQYLKFDDNGTVDG
-1125 LDIDKFLENSVNA
+1125 LNIDKFLENSVNA

-1211 VDGNSNLKIK
+1211 VDGNSDLKIK

-1459 GGKTLVGELGREI
+1459 GGRTLVGELGREI

-1518 AAALVR
+1518 ASALVS

-1536 KPSSSPSTKKS
+1536 KPSSSSTSKTSSKS
-1547 SSKSSSSSGGSSSSR
+1547 SSKSSSGSSGSKSSSSR
-1562 SSSRS
+1562 SS
-1567 SSGSSSSKSSSS
+1567 GSSSKSSSS
-1579 SSSSSSEKDFEE
+1579 SSSSSSEKDFEQ

-1600 KRISEAIDR
+1600 NRISEAIDR
-1609 VKVKAESAFKTLAK
+1609 VKVKAESAFKTLTK
-1623 RNSAAADE
+1623 RNNAAAEE
-1631 ISLITQQINTQNQ
+1631 ISLITDKINTQNS

-1661 WMDKVKN
+1661 WQNKVKN

-1689 DFYEKA
+1689 EFYEKA

-1703 DLHEEIAKLYQD
+1703 DLHEEIAKLYAD
-1715 RFENISNKYE
+1715 RFSNISTDFDNQ
-1725 GDLALL
+1725 LALVQHLTDTYNTGLDTL
-1731 EHLSNTYKTGMD
+1731 EAKGL
-1743 VLQAEG
+1743 
-1749 YKGSKVYYTA
+1749 KGSKVYYQA
-1759 LQKAEQE
+1759 LQKAEKENQAILQKELVDLTE
-1766 SIATLK
+1766 SFNQ
-1772 EELKSLISA
+1772 
-1781 YSEAM
+1781 AM
-1786 ASGEIESGSSAW
+1786 ASGEIEKGSEQW
-1798 YDMQKAINGVKESI
+1798 YAMQKSINDVKEAIDESN
-1812 QDAELSLLQ
+1812 LSLLE
-1821 YQKSMRE
+1821 YQKTMRE
-1828 LDWEYFDYMEN
+1828 LDWEYFDYMED

-1953 DLIDAYTDSLDSA
+1953 DLMDAYTDSLDSA

-2023 YDRYITDQK
+2023 YEQYISDQK
-2032 KLLDDLYNE
+2032 KLLDELYTE
-2041 YELSLNARLDN
+2041 YETILNARLDD
-2052 VDAFLSDMIDSINA
+2052 VDALISDMIDTINA
-2066 NSSSISDTIQQEC
+2066 NSSSIGDTIQQEC
-2079 ANVGYTLSETMNS
+2079 ANVGYTLTESMNS
-2092 IWTNDGG
+2092 IWTNEGG

-2108 DRFLTQNTSTLN
+2108 DQFLSQNTSTLN

-2163 SNNTPSTPSKPART
+2163 SNNTPSTPAKPART

-2248 NKYAVGLKNAPKAE
+2248 NKYAVGLKNALKAE
-2262 TAWVNELGNESI
+2262 NAWVNELGNESI

-2310 FISNQMLNAMPASEN
+2310 FISKNLFGNDILSGIDPYM
-2325 IGFNVTNHTL
+2325 NVDNRQVGEVTF
-2335 ENMNINLPSVYNYEE
+2335 NLPNIHNYEE
-2350 FANRLVRDNKF
+2350 FMTRMQHDKKF
-2361 RDFVAYMPSKR
+2361 EGMIVDMTIGRI
-2372 YSKTNHGSNRN
+2372 N
-2383 GGHLAVHSGIAKTH
+2383 GGSKFAKG
-2397 PKW
+2397 KYRWM

>member
-16 EAEKKLSNLTGK
+16 EAEKKLNNLTGK

-35 TSDSAKS
+35 TGDSAKS

-52 TQKSANNLGN
+52 TQRSANNLGN
-62 ALKKPFQIGSSA
+62 ALKKPFQVGSSA
-74 ALAAKGMQLINTAA
+74 ALAAKGIQLINTAA
-88 KNATDALKDYD
+88 RNATDAIKDVD
-99 SAVKNLRMATNESYD
+99 SAITDLRMATNESYD
-114 AVSKMVVGYNEM
+114 TVSKMVSGYNDM

-146 QGKTAEETNTLIKD
+146 QGKTAQETNTLIKD

-306 NYGDVLDN
+306 DYGDVLDN

-399 EIFGDII
+399 EMFGDIV
-406 DASTAVIEFL
+406 DASSALIEFL

-425 LAGLATAGAIKGFTT
+425 LAGLATAGAIRGFTT

-452 NNFNTALKMAKSTNL
+452 NNFNAALKMAKSTNL

-475 TALTQNLSQSQLKAV
+475 TTLTQNLSQSQLKAV

-540 AFKGLWATLIANP
+540 AFKGLWATLMANP
-553 MILVIAGVTAAV
+553 LILVIAGVTAAV
-565 SAYSSYKQKIEE
+565 SAYSSYKQKVEE

-587 SAIESADNIRKLYAA
+587 SAIESADNVRKLYTA
-602 YDEASTAYAN
+602 YNEANTAYAN
-612 NSGSKEDL
+612 NSGSKADL

-629 ALGVEQSQIEALK
+629 ALGVEQSQIESLK

-658 SLKENLSDMTAGYKA
+658 SLKDNLSDMTAGYKA

-698 HGTGKKF
+698 HGEGKKF

-720 KWSTSLSTGI
+720 KWSTSLYTGI

-739 IAGYQKLIEMR
+739 IAGYEKLIEMR
-750 DTLEQGV
+750 DTLEKGV
-757 TDGLYTRDE
+757 TDGLFTRDE
-766 LSSSDVYGDINDKIN
+766 LTNSGVYGDINDKIN

-791 DYVQKINETAAQLQF
+791 DYIKQINETAAQLQF
-806 MDTIKESGM
+806 MDTIKETGM
-815 PKTAKEFDQLKESM
+815 PKTAKEFDQLKASM
-829 IKTAEESGNFVGS
+829 KKTAKESGNFVGS
-842 QQDIEDAV
+842 QQDIEDAI
-850 TNTLASIP
+850 TNTLASVP
-858 ELEEFYNATADAAT
+858 ELEDFYNASADAAT
-872 DASDIVALAN
+872 DASDIITLAN
-882 ERITESVE
+882 ERITESAE

-905 VTDILNGQQNGK
+905 VTDILNSQQNGK
-917 SISIASFN
+917 SISIADFN
-925 SDDMRDYQSALEY
+925 SDELKDYQSALEY

-1031 IQEAVGAYQNW
+1031 IQEAVGSYQNW
-1042 LNAQSGS
+1042 LNAQNGS
-1049 DYGDMASDAVSA
+1049 DYGDMANDAVSA

-1075 YGDFGSKKFE
+1075 FGDFGSKKFE

-1125 LDIDKFLENSVNA
+1125 LNIDKFLENSVNA

-1518 AAALVR
+1518 AAALVS

-1547 SSKSSSSSGGSSSSR
+1547 SSKSSSSSSGS

-1715 RFENISNKYE
+1715 KFDNTTNKYE

-1731 EHLSNTYKTGMD
+1731 EHLSNTYNKGLD
-1743 VLQAEG
+1743 VLQAKG
-1749 YKGSKVYYTA
+1749 YKSSKVYYKA
-1759 LQKAEQE
+1759 LEQAETE
-1766 SIATLK
+1766 SISILK
-1772 EELKSLISA
+1772 SELKAQIEA

-1786 ASGEIESGSSAW
+1786 NSGEIEKGSSAW
-1798 YDMQKAINGVKESI
+1798 YDMQKAINSTKESI

-1821 YQKSMRE
+1821 YEKTMRE
-1828 LDWEYFDYMEN
+1828 LDWEYFDYMED

-1953 DLIDAYTDSLDSA
+1953 DLMDAYTDSLDSA

-2079 ANVGYTLSETMNS
+2079 ANVGYTLSEAMNS

-2099 AFTVISKYG
+2099 AFAVISKYG
-2108 DRFLTQNTSTLN
+2108 EQFLTQNTSTLN
-2120 AILGIKAY
+2120 AILSIKAY

-2223 REGYVRSGAWVGRY
+2223 REGYVHSGAWVGRY

-2262 TAWVNELGNESI
+2262 NAWVNELGSESI

-2289 DSVLTADAT
+2289 DSVLDAEAT

-2304 ASDPSD
+2304 ASDPSEFINSHMLD
-2310 FISNQMLNAMPASEN
+2310 AVPISEKVGFNISNHN
-2325 IGFNVTNHTL
+2325 L
-2335 ENMNINLPSVYNYEE
+2335 ENMNINLPNVMNYED
-2350 FANRLVRDNKF
+2350 FANRLVRDKKF
-2361 RDFVAYMPSKR
+2361 RDFVSYMPSKR
-2372 YSKTNHGSNRN
+2372 YGTTSQGSLIIRSGLAKTN
-2383 GGHLAVHSGIAKTH
+2383 

>member
-16 EAEKKLSNLTGK
+16 EAEKKLNNLTGK

-35 TSDSAKS
+35 TGDSAKS

-52 TQKSANNLGN
+52 TQRSANNLGN
-62 ALKKPFQIGSSA
+62 ALKKPFQVGSSA
-74 ALAAKGMQLINTAA
+74 ALAAKGIQLINAA
-88 KNATDALKDYD
+88 ARNATDAIKDVD
-99 SAVKNLRMATNESYD
+99 SAITDLRMATNESYD
-114 AVSKMVVGYNEM
+114 TVSKMVSGYNDM

-146 QGKTAEETNTLIKD
+146 QGKTAQETNTLIKD

-306 NYGDVLDN
+306 DYGDVLDN

-399 EIFGDII
+399 EMFGDIV
-406 DASTAVIEFL
+406 DASSALIEFL

-425 LAGLATAGAIKGFTT
+425 LAGLATAGAIRGFTT

-452 NNFNTALKMAKSTNL
+452 NNFNAALKMAKSTNL

-475 TALTQNLSQSQLKAV
+475 TTLTQNLSQSQLKAV
-490 VSCKA
+490 VSCKT

-540 AFKGLWATLIANP
+540 AFKGLWATLMANP
-553 MILVIAGVTAAV
+553 LILVIAGVTAAV
-565 SAYSSYKQKIEE
+565 SAYSSYKQKVEE

-587 SAIESADNIRKLYAA
+587 SAIESADNVRKLYTA
-602 YDEASTAYAN
+602 YNEANTAYAN
-612 NSGSKEDL
+612 NSGSKADL

-629 ALGVEQSQIEALK
+629 ALGVEQSQIESLK

-658 SLKENLSDMTAGYKA
+658 SLKDNLSDMTAGYKA

-815 PKTAKEFDQLKESM
+815 PKTAKEFDRLKESM

-890 NASDSA
+890 NAADSA

-905 VTDILNGQQNGK
+905 VTDIINGQQNGK

-938 VNGTMQLNSEKVK
+938 VNGTMQLNAERVK

-1026 LLSTS
+1026 LLSSS
-1031 IQEAVGAYQNW
+1031 IQEAVGSYQNW
-1042 LNAQSGS
+1042 LNAQNGS
-1049 DYGDMASDAVSA
+1049 DYGDMANDAVSA

-1075 YGDFGSKKFE
+1075 FGDFGSKKFE

-1125 LDIDKFLENSVNA
+1125 LNIDKFLENSVNA

-1151 LGGKKMEDFAEGL
+1151 LGGKKMEDFAKGL

-1374 SAIEGYNPDSK
+1374 S
-1385 KCDVIYDPKTDALP
+1385 
-1399 ESFDAINRDVNYV
+1399 
-1412 PHTGSLPESF
+1412 
-1422 TTLTR
+1422 
-1427 YVNYVKTGA
+1427 
-1436 VDVNGTA
+1436 
-1443 HVSGTA
+1443 
-1449 KAGGDWGTAP
+1449 
-1459 GGKTLVGELGREI
+1459 
-1472 VVDPHT
+1472 
-1478 GRWYTVGDNGAEFR
+1478 
-1492 DIPAGAIVF
+1492 
-1501 NHVQSESLL
+1501 
-1510 ENGYVAGR
+1510 
-1518 AAALVR
+1518 
-1524 GTALVTGGYKPY
+1524 
-1536 KPSSSPSTKKS
+1536 
-1547 SSKSSSSSGGSSSSR
+1547 
-1562 SSSRS
+1562 
-1567 SSGSSSSKSSSS
+1567 
-1579 SSSSSSEKDFEE
+1579 
-1591 TFDWIEIAI
+1591 
-1600 KRISEAIDR
+1600 
-1609 VKVKAESAFKTLAK
+1609 
-1623 RNSAAADE
+1623 
-1631 ISLITQQINTQNQ
+1631 
-1644 AYTRYMQ
+1644 
-1651 QANSVGLSSD
+1651 
-1661 WMDKVKN
+1661 
-1668 GTIDI
+1668 
-1673 STITD
+1673 
-1678 EDLSDKIKDFQ
+1678 
-1689 DFYEKA
+1689 
-1695 IEAKDAVA
+1695 
-1703 DLHEEIAKLYQD
+1703 
-1715 RFENISNKYE
+1715 
-1725 GDLALL
+1725 
-1731 EHLSNTYKTGMD
+1731 
-1743 VLQAEG
+1743 
-1749 YKGSKVYYTA
+1749 
-1759 LQKAEQE
+1759 
-1766 SIATLK
+1766 
-1772 EELKSLISA
+1772 
-1781 YSEAM
+1781 
-1786 ASGEIESGSSAW
+1786 
-1798 YDMQKAINGVKESI
+1798 
-1812 QDAELSLLQ
+1812 
-1821 YQKSMRE
+1821 
-1828 LDWEYFDYMEN
+1828 
-1839 RISNITDEA
+1839 
-1848 DFLIDLMANGK
+1848 
-1859 LFDDKGQMT
+1859 
-1868 DTGMATMG
+1868 
-1876 LHGQNYNVDMAQ
+1876 
-1888 ADQYAKAIK
+1888 
-1897 ELNAEIAK
+1897 
-1905 DPYNTDLIERR
+1905 
-1916 QELLELQRKSILAAE
+1916 
-1931 DEKQAMIDLVKDGIE
+1931 
-1946 AQLDSLK
+1946 
-1953 DLIDAYTDSLDSA
+1953 
-1966 KDLYDYQK
+1966 
-1974 KVKEQ
+1974 
-1979 SDEIASLQK
+1979 
-1988 QLSAYAGDNSEE
+1988 
-2000 TKATIQKIQV
+2000 
-2010 DLSKA
+2010 
-2015 MEELQETE
+2015 
-2023 YDRYITDQK
+2023 
-2032 KLLDDLYNE
+2032 
-2041 YELSLNARLDN
+2041 
-2052 VDAFLSDMIDSINA
+2052 
-2066 NSSSISDTIQQEC
+2066 
-2079 ANVGYTLSETMNS
+2079 
-2092 IWTNDGG
+2092 
-2099 AFTVISKYG
+2099 
-2108 DRFLTQNTSTLN
+2108 
-2120 AILGIKAY
+2120 
-2128 TDALIAKAD
+2128 
-2137 AEAKAKAEATKKQT
+2137 
-2151 EASKPASQPSKP
+2151 
-2163 SNNTPSTPSKPART
+2163 
-2177 DKDYYGVALAIWNGN
+2177 
-2192 YGWGTGNTR
+2192 
-2201 VSRLQA
+2201 
-2207 KGFDAN
+2207 
-2213 RVQSIVNQMG
+2213 
-2223 REGYVRSGAWVGRY
+2223 
-2237 QGIRDLSPYHY
+2237 
-2248 NKYAVGLKNAPKAE
+2248 
-2262 TAWVNELGNESI
+2262 
-2274 VKPSEN
+2274 
-2280 AIVTHIAKG
+2280 
-2289 DSVLTADAT
+2289 
-2298 RNIWDM
+2298 
-2304 ASDPSD
+2304 
-2310 FISNQMLNAMPASEN
+2310 
-2325 IGFNVTNHTL
+2325 
-2335 ENMNINLPSVYNYEE
+2335 
-2350 FANRLVRDNKF
+2350 
-2361 RDFVAYMPSKR
+2361 
-2372 YSKTNHGSNRN
+2372 
-2383 GGHLAVHSGIAKTH
+2383 
-2397 PKW
+2397 

>member
-16 EAEKKLSNLTGK
+16 EAEKKLNNLTGK

-35 TSDSAKS
+35 TGDSAKS

-52 TQKSANNLGN
+52 TQRSANNLGN
-62 ALKKPFQIGSSA
+62 ALKKPFQVGSSA
-74 ALAAKGMQLINTAA
+74 ALAAKGIQLINTAA
-88 KNATDALKDYD
+88 RNATDAIKDVD
-99 SAVKNLRMATNESYD
+99 SAITDLRMATNESYD
-114 AVSKMVVGYNEM
+114 TVSKMVSGYNDM

-146 QGKTAEETNTLIKD
+146 QGKTAQETNTLIKD

-306 NYGDVLDN
+306 DYGDVLDN

-399 EIFGDII
+399 EMFGDIV
-406 DASTAVIEFL
+406 DASSALIEFL

-425 LAGLATAGAIKGFTT
+425 LAGLATAGAIRGFTT

-452 NNFNTALKMAKSTNL
+452 NNFNAALKMAKSTNL

-475 TALTQNLSQSQLKAV
+475 TTLTQNLSQSQLKAV
-490 VSCKA
+490 VSCKT

-540 AFKGLWATLIANP
+540 AFKGLWATLMANP
-553 MILVIAGVTAAV
+553 LILVIAGVTAAV
-565 SAYSSYKQKIEE
+565 SAYSSYKQKVEE

-587 SAIESADNIRKLYAA
+587 SAIESADNVRKLYTA
-602 YDEASTAYAN
+602 YNEANTAYAN
-612 NSGSKEDL
+612 NSGSKADL

-629 ALGVEQSQIEALK
+629 ALGVEQSQIESLK

-658 SLKENLSDMTAGYKA
+658 SLKDNLSDMTAGYKA

-815 PKTAKEFDQLKESM
+815 PKTAKEFDRLKETM

-890 NASDSA
+890 NAADST

-905 VTDILNGQQNGK
+905 VTDIINGQQNGK

-938 VNGTMQLNSEKVK
+938 VNGTMQLNAERVK

-1031 IQEAVGAYQNW
+1031 IQEAVGSYQNW

-1049 DYGDMASDAVSA
+1049 DYGDMANDAVSA
-1061 IQRIRDTYDSNSDV
+1061 IQRIRDTYDSNSDIF
-1075 YGDFGSKKFE
+1075 GDFGSKKFE

-1125 LDIDKFLENSVNA
+1125 LNIDKFLENSVNA

-1518 AAALVR
+1518 AAALVS

-1547 SSKSSSSSGGSSSSR
+1547 SSKSSSSSSGSSSSR

-1567 SSGSSSSKSSSS
+1567 SNRSSSSKSSSS

-1609 VKVKAESAFKTLAK
+1609 VKVKAESTFKTLTK

-1798 YDMQKAINGVKESI
+1798 YDMQKAINDVKESI

-1821 YQKSMRE
+1821 YQKTMRE
-1828 LDWEYFDYMEN
+1828 LDWEYFDYMED

-2079 ANVGYTLSETMNS
+2079 ANVGYTLSETMSS

-2108 DRFLTQNTSTLN
+2108 DQFLTQNTSTLN

-2248 NKYAVGLKNAPKAE
+2248 NRYAVGLKNAPKAE
-2262 TAWVNELGNESI
+2262 NAWVNELGSESI

-2310 FISNQMLNAMPASEN
+2310 FISKNLFSNGILSGIEPYV
-2325 IGFNVTNHTL
+2325 NVDNSKI
-2335 ENMNINLPSVYNYEE
+2335 EKVEFILPNVQNYEDIM
-2350 FANRLVRDNKF
+2350 NRAKKDQKFEGMIQAMTVRRLTGGSALAHHK
-2361 RDFVAYMPSKR
+2361 
-2372 YSKTNHGSNRN
+2372 YS
-2383 GGHLAVHSGIAKTH
+2383 
-2397 PKW
+2397 W

>member
-1 MSDFIAHVKAELDTS
+1 MFTTIDTQ
-16 EAEKKLSNLTGK
+16 LTGITNKIGVFGKSLNNVFRDFQSGQGLK
-28 NYKVNIN
+28 NSLFGKGMTSNDVGYITDFMKQIEAGVPTGQAWAATMKNASVAGKQMAVQVKSGAVSLEQLQTSAN
-35 TSDSAKS
+35 TSKAAMIGLRVATVALNMALSMGIAFAIQAA
-42 VDNVNQSLQN
+42 VTGL
-52 TQKSANNLGN
+52 NN
-62 ALKKPFQIGSSA
+62 FVH
-74 ALAAKGMQLINTAA
+74 AA
-88 KNATDALKDYD
+88 KNASEAADDLSQKSREHITELEDEKNSIEELIQKYVELKNSDTQDSSTRSEIAEIQSTITSLVGEQAGNLDLVNGKLDTELGKLKDIQAQIAKDNLQDAVANYKNAKESSNSAIGEDSYLMFDGYAYTGKREKNLEKILEDAGYGGNVQSGGLFGNTLFVMDEFDNDYKKLENAAEKAKYLKGMIDTIENSGENYADSSLYAGLKDQYNAYMEYVDNQHEAASKLLEFAADYLQYDDKLSAMTVD
-99 SAVKNLRMATNESYD
+99 SADSLEKYRDAMVDSIMDLPQLEAAIADGSIDKDFVQSYVDTWLGTIDKYSDYYNELENES
-114 AVSKMVVGYNEM
+114 S
-126 GKALG
+126 
-131 ATTKEVTSS
+131 
-140 ADAWLR
+140 
-146 QGKTAEETNTLIKD
+146 
-160 SMMLSKIGQID
+160 
-171 SASATEYL
+171 
-179 TSAMKGYGVEVQNVQ
+179 
-194 GIVDKLCAVDLVSAT
+194 
-209 DAAGLAEAMS
+209 
-219 RTAVTADMAGVSMDR
+219 
-234 LLGYLATVG
+234 
-243 EATQKSMSSIGESFK
+243 
-258 TIFTRMSD
+258 
-266 IKSDKLEL
+266 
-274 IDEDGTKETLSDV
+274 
-287 ELTLKNVGIDL
+287 
-298 RETVNEYN
+298 
-306 NYGDVLDN
+306 
-314 LASKWDS
+314 
-321 LSEVQQNAL
+321 
-330 AKAFAGT
+330 
-337 RQQENFRVLME
+337 
-348 NYDVARQYMET
+348 T
-359 AANSAGTA
+359 AA
-367 EEKFGAYLDSIEAKT
+367 SI
-382 KTLQASFES
+382 
-391 LAVNSFSP
+391 
-399 EIFGDII
+399 
-406 DASTAVIEFL
+406 
-416 DKTNLLKGS
+416 
-425 LAGLATAGAIKGFTT
+425 
-440 IATGIKNASIQM
+440 
-452 NNFNTALKMAKSTNL
+452 
-467 ATDEFQKL
+467 
-475 TALTQNLSQSQLKAV
+475 
-490 VSCKA
+490 
-495 LSTEQRTAI
+495 
-504 LMSTGM
+504 
-510 SQAEAQAA
+510 
-518 LASMGLATAEGSAT
+518 
-532 AATFSLSG
+532 
-540 AFKGLWATLIANP
+540 
-553 MILVIAGVTAAV
+553 
-565 SAYSSYKQKIEE
+565 IEE
-577 ARQAQLEAGN
+577 A
-587 SAIESADNIRKLYAA
+587 
-602 YDEASTAYAN
+602 N
-612 NSGSKEDL
+612 N
-620 ESATESLLS
+620 
-629 ALGVEQSQIEALK
+629 
-642 EEYGSLDEAIN
+642 
-653 QVTYD
+653 
-658 SLKENLSDMTAGYKA
+658 
-673 AQEEMMQAAADS
+673 
-685 MGFFSGSDITVST
+685 
-698 HGTGKKF
+698 
-705 AEVLQ
+705 
-710 AAGYLEKNLP
+710 
-720 KWSTSLSTGI
+720 
-730 NDYGSIDDL
+730 
-739 IAGYQKLIEMR
+739 
-750 DTLEQGV
+750 
-757 TDGLYTRDE
+757 
-766 LSSSDVYGDINDKIN
+766 
-781 AVKSQYEDVL
+781 
-791 DYVQKINETAAQLQF
+791 
-806 MDTIKESGM
+806 
-815 PKTAKEFDQLKESM
+815 
-829 IKTAEESGNFVGS
+829 
-842 QQDIEDAV
+842 
-850 TNTLASIP
+850 
-858 ELEEFYNATADAAT
+858 
-872 DASDIVALAN
+872 
-882 ERITESVE
+882 RITESITQTSE
-890 NASDSA
+890 TTTNLISGITSA
-896 TKLIEGISN
+896 QSALSGQK
-905 VTDILNGQQNGK
+905 NGQ
-917 SISIASFN
+917 SISIADFN
-925 SDDMRDYQSALEY
+925 SDELKDYQSALEY

-1110 FKQYLKFDDNGAVDG
+1110 FKQYLKFDDNGTVDG

-1192 KTIGDLAVEANEAA
+1192 KTMGDLAVEANEAA
-1206 ESLRQ
+1206 ESLRS
-1211 VDGNSNLKIK
+1211 VDQFKDLKIK
-1221 MDVSDLST
+1221 TDVSDLST
-1229 TEEQISALD
+1229 TEEQVSALD
-1238 ATIAEMDAVKA
+1238 ATIAEMEEVKSINL
-1249 RPDVDAS
+1249 DDS
-1256 SIENANSVIQYCL
+1256 SVENANSVIQYCL
-1269 TQKQLLSQ
+1269 SQKQLLTQ

-1290 EISNAISL
+1290 DIGKALSL
-1298 LQQFQT
+1298 LQEFQN
-1304 ATNDLEIKQK
+1304 AQNDLEIKAA
-1314 VGADTTEAESK
+1314 VGADTSEAESK
-1325 VNSLASEIEGIS
+1325 VSSLAEEIQGMSSTYIS
-1337 PDIKAKLDIDSTS
+1337 CGLEIDTTS
-1350 VDSIKSSIAGL
+1350 VESIQSSIPELTAEMIVNAGVDD
-1361 SAETINVKANVDA
+1361 SAVA
-1374 SAIEGYNPDSK
+1374 GYNPDSK
-1385 KCDVIYDPKTDALP
+1385 TCDVIYDPKTDALP

-1412 PHTGSLPESF
+1412 PHTSNLPESF

-1518 AAALVR
+1518 AAALVS

-1547 SSKSSSSSGGSSSSR
+1547 SSKSSSSSSGS

-1579 SSSSSSEKDFEE
+1579 SSSSSSEKDFEQ

-1600 KRISEAIDR
+1600 NRISEAIDR
-1609 VKVKAESAFKTLAK
+1609 VKVKAESAFKTLTK
-1623 RNSAAADE
+1623 RNNAAAEE
-1631 ISLITQQINTQNQ
+1631 ISLITDKINTQNS

-1661 WMDKVKN
+1661 WQNKVKN

-1689 DFYEKA
+1689 EFYEKA

-1703 DLHEEIAKLYQD
+1703 DLHEEIAQLYAD
-1715 RFENISNKYE
+1715 RFDNISN
-1725 GDLALL
+1725 DFDNQLALVQHLTDTYNTGLDTL
-1731 EHLSNTYKTGMD
+1731 EAKGL
-1743 VLQAEG
+1743 
-1749 YKGSKVYYTA
+1749 KGSKVYYQA
-1759 LQKAEQE
+1759 LQNAEKENQSILKKELADLTE
-1766 SIATLK
+1766 SFNQ
-1772 EELKSLISA
+1772 
-1781 YSEAM
+1781 AM
-1786 ASGEIESGSSAW
+1786 ASGEIEKGSEQW
-1798 YDMQKAINGVKESI
+1798 YDMQKSINDVKEALDDSN
-1812 QDAELSLLQ
+1812 LSLLEFE
-1821 YQKSMRE
+1821 KSMRE
-1828 LDWEYFDYMEN
+1828 LDWEYFDYMED

-1848 DFLIDLMANGK
+1848 NFLIDLMANGK

-1876 LHGQNYNVDMAQ
+1876 LHGQNYNVAMAQ
-1888 ADQYAKAIK
+1888 ADQYAEAIK
-1897 ELNAEIAK
+1897 SLNAEIAK

-1916 QELLELQRKSILAAE
+1916 QELLELQQKSILAAE

-2000 TKATIQKIQV
+2000 TKATVQKLQV

-2015 MEELQETE
+2015 IEDLQDTQ

-2041 YELSLNARLDN
+2041 YEVILNQRLDN
-2052 VDAFLSDMIDSINA
+2052 VDALISEMIDNINV
-2066 NSSSISDTIQQEC
+2066 NSSTISDTIQQQC
-2079 ANVGYTLSETMNS
+2079 DNVGYTLTESMKS
-2092 IWTNDGG
+2092 IWTNEGG
-2099 AFTVISKYG
+2099 AATIISKYG
-2108 DRFLTQNTSTLN
+2108 DQFLTQNTSTLN
-2120 AILGIKAY
+2120 AILGIKSY
-2128 TDALIAKAD
+2128 TDGLIAKAD

-2151 EASKPASQPSKP
+2151 EASKPASQPAKP
-2163 SNNTPSTPSKPART
+2163 ANNTPSTPSKSART

-2262 TAWVNELGNESI
+2262 NAWVNELGNESI
-2274 VKPSEN
+2274 VKPSKN
-2280 AIVTHIAKG
+2280 AIITHIAKG

-2298 RNIWDM
+2298 KNIWDM
-2304 ASDPSD
+2304 ASDPSG
-2310 FISNQMLNAMPASEN
+2310 FINKSLVGNSILSGIEPYMHVNNNSVGEVTFNLP
-2325 IGFNVTNHTL
+2325 NVTNY
-2335 ENMNINLPSVYNYEE
+2335 EDFMNRARKDEKFEDMIQSITID
-2350 FANRLVRDNKF
+2350 RLNGKSSLAKNK
-2361 RDFVAYMPSKR
+2361 Y
-2372 YSKTNHGSNRN
+2372 
-2383 GGHLAVHSGIAKTH
+2383 
-2397 PKW
+2397 KW

>member
-518 LASMGLATAEGSAT
+518 LTSMGLATAEGSAT

-1026 LLSTS
+1026 LLSSS
-1031 IQEAVGAYQNW
+1031 IQEAVGSYQNW
-1042 LNAQSGS
+1042 LNAQNGS
-1049 DYGDMASDAVSA
+1049 DYGDMANDAVSA

-1075 YGDFGSKKFE
+1075 FGDFGSKKFE

-1125 LDIDKFLENSVNA
+1125 LNIDKFLENSVNA

-1518 AAALVR
+1518 AAALVS

-1689 DFYEKA
+1689 EFYEKA

-1821 YQKSMRE
+1821 YEKSMRE
-1828 LDWEYFDYMEN
+1828 LDWEYFDYMED

-1888 ADQYAKAIK
+1888 ADQYAKTIK

-1953 DLIDAYTDSLDSA
+1953 DLMDAYTDSLDSA

-2023 YDRYITDQK
+2023 YEQYISDQK
-2032 KLLDDLYNE
+2032 KLLDELYTE
-2041 YELSLNARLDN
+2041 YETILNARLDD
-2052 VDAFLSDMIDSINA
+2052 VDALISDMIDTINA
-2066 NSSSISDTIQQEC
+2066 NSSSIGDTIQQEC
-2079 ANVGYTLSETMNS
+2079 ANVGYTLTESMNS
-2092 IWTNDGG
+2092 IWTNEGG

-2108 DRFLTQNTSTLN
+2108 EQFLSQNTSTLN

-2163 SNNTPSTPSKPART
+2163 STPSTPSKPART

-2223 REGYVRSGAWVGRY
+2223 REGYVHSGAWVGRY

-2262 TAWVNELGNESI
+2262 NAWVNELGSESI

-2310 FISNQMLNAMPASEN
+2310 FISKNLFSNGILSGIEPYV
-2325 IGFNVTNHTL
+2325 NVDNSKI
-2335 ENMNINLPSVYNYEE
+2335 EKVEFILPNVQNYEDIM
-2350 FANRLVRDNKF
+2350 NRAKKDRKFEGMIQAMTVRRLTGGSALAHHK
-2361 RDFVAYMPSKR
+2361 
-2372 YSKTNHGSNRN
+2372 YS
-2383 GGHLAVHSGIAKTH
+2383 
-2397 PKW
+2397 W

>member
-1 MSDFIAHVKAELDTS
+1 MFTTIDTQ
-16 EAEKKLSNLTGK
+16 LTGITNKIGVFGKSLNNVFRDFQSGQGLK
-28 NYKVNIN
+28 NSLFGKGMTSNDVGYITDFMKQIEAGVPTGQAWAATMKNASVAGKQMAVQVKSGAVSLEQLQTSAN
-35 TSDSAKS
+35 TSKAAMIGLRVATVALNMALSMGIAFAIQAA
-42 VDNVNQSLQN
+42 VTGL
-52 TQKSANNLGN
+52 NN
-62 ALKKPFQIGSSA
+62 FVH
-74 ALAAKGMQLINTAA
+74 AA
-88 KNATDALKDYD
+88 KNASEAADDLSQKSREHITELEDEKNSIEELIQKYVELKNSDTQDSSTRSEIAEIQSTITSLVGEQAGNLDLVNGKLDTELGKLKDIQAQIAKDNLQDAVANYKNAKESSNSAIGEDSYLMFDGYAYTGKREKNLEKILEDAGYGGNVQSGGLFGNTLFVMDEFDNDYKKLENAAEKAKYLKGMIDTIENSGENYADSSLYAGLKDQYNAYMEYVDNQHEAASKLLEFAADYLQYDDKLSAMTVD
-99 SAVKNLRMATNESYD
+99 SADSLEKYRDAMVDSIMDLPQLEAAIADGSIDKDFVQSYVDTWLGTIDKYSDYYNELENES
-114 AVSKMVVGYNEM
+114 S
-126 GKALG
+126 
-131 ATTKEVTSS
+131 
-140 ADAWLR
+140 
-146 QGKTAEETNTLIKD
+146 
-160 SMMLSKIGQID
+160 
-171 SASATEYL
+171 
-179 TSAMKGYGVEVQNVQ
+179 
-194 GIVDKLCAVDLVSAT
+194 
-209 DAAGLAEAMS
+209 
-219 RTAVTADMAGVSMDR
+219 
-234 LLGYLATVG
+234 
-243 EATQKSMSSIGESFK
+243 
-258 TIFTRMSD
+258 
-266 IKSDKLEL
+266 
-274 IDEDGTKETLSDV
+274 
-287 ELTLKNVGIDL
+287 
-298 RETVNEYN
+298 
-306 NYGDVLDN
+306 
-314 LASKWDS
+314 
-321 LSEVQQNAL
+321 
-330 AKAFAGT
+330 
-337 RQQENFRVLME
+337 
-348 NYDVARQYMET
+348 T
-359 AANSAGTA
+359 AA
-367 EEKFGAYLDSIEAKT
+367 SI
-382 KTLQASFES
+382 
-391 LAVNSFSP
+391 
-399 EIFGDII
+399 
-406 DASTAVIEFL
+406 
-416 DKTNLLKGS
+416 
-425 LAGLATAGAIKGFTT
+425 
-440 IATGIKNASIQM
+440 
-452 NNFNTALKMAKSTNL
+452 
-467 ATDEFQKL
+467 
-475 TALTQNLSQSQLKAV
+475 
-490 VSCKA
+490 
-495 LSTEQRTAI
+495 
-504 LMSTGM
+504 
-510 SQAEAQAA
+510 
-518 LASMGLATAEGSAT
+518 
-532 AATFSLSG
+532 
-540 AFKGLWATLIANP
+540 
-553 MILVIAGVTAAV
+553 
-565 SAYSSYKQKIEE
+565 IEE
-577 ARQAQLEAGN
+577 A
-587 SAIESADNIRKLYAA
+587 
-602 YDEASTAYAN
+602 N
-612 NSGSKEDL
+612 N
-620 ESATESLLS
+620 
-629 ALGVEQSQIEALK
+629 
-642 EEYGSLDEAIN
+642 
-653 QVTYD
+653 
-658 SLKENLSDMTAGYKA
+658 
-673 AQEEMMQAAADS
+673 
-685 MGFFSGSDITVST
+685 
-698 HGTGKKF
+698 
-705 AEVLQ
+705 
-710 AAGYLEKNLP
+710 
-720 KWSTSLSTGI
+720 
-730 NDYGSIDDL
+730 
-739 IAGYQKLIEMR
+739 
-750 DTLEQGV
+750 
-757 TDGLYTRDE
+757 
-766 LSSSDVYGDINDKIN
+766 
-781 AVKSQYEDVL
+781 
-791 DYVQKINETAAQLQF
+791 
-806 MDTIKESGM
+806 
-815 PKTAKEFDQLKESM
+815 
-829 IKTAEESGNFVGS
+829 
-842 QQDIEDAV
+842 
-850 TNTLASIP
+850 
-858 ELEEFYNATADAAT
+858 
-872 DASDIVALAN
+872 
-882 ERITESVE
+882 RITESITQ
-890 NASDSA
+890 ASETTTNLISGITSA
-896 TKLIEGISN
+896 QSALSGQK
-905 VTDILNGQQNGK
+905 NGQ
-917 SISIASFN
+917 SISIADFN
-925 SDDMRDYQSALEY
+925 SDELKDYQSALEY

-1110 FKQYLKFDDNGAVDG
+1110 FKQYLKFDDNGTVDG

-1192 KTIGDLAVEANEAA
+1192 KTMGDLAVEANEAA
-1206 ESLRQ
+1206 ESLRS
-1211 VDGNSNLKIK
+1211 VDQFKDLKIK
-1221 MDVSDLST
+1221 TDVSDLST
-1229 TEEQISALD
+1229 TEEQVSALD
-1238 ATIAEMDAVKA
+1238 ATIAEMEKVKSINL
-1249 RPDVDAS
+1249 DDS
-1256 SIENANSVIQYCL
+1256 SVENANSVIQYCL
-1269 TQKQLLSQ
+1269 SQKQLLTQ

-1290 EISNAISL
+1290 DIGKTLSL
-1298 LQQFQT
+1298 LQEFQN
-1304 ATNDLEIKQK
+1304 AQNNLEIKAA
-1314 VGADTTEAESK
+1314 VGADTSEAESK
-1325 VNSLASEIEGIS
+1325 VSSLAEEIQGMSSTYIS
-1337 PDIKAKLDIDSTS
+1337 CGLEIDTTS
-1350 VDSIKSSIAGL
+1350 VESIQSSIPELTAEMIVNAGVDD
-1361 SAETINVKANVDA
+1361 SAVA
-1374 SAIEGYNPDSK
+1374 GYNPDSK
-1385 KCDVIYDPKTDALP
+1385 TCDVIYDPKTDALP

-1412 PHTGSLPESF
+1412 PHTSNLPESF

-1459 GGKTLVGELGREI
+1459 GGRTLVGELGREI

-1518 AAALVR
+1518 ASALVS

-1536 KPSSSPSTKKS
+1536 KPSSSSTSKTSSKS
-1547 SSKSSSSSGGSSSSR
+1547 SSKSSSGSSGSKSSSSR
-1562 SSSRS
+1562 SS
-1567 SSGSSSSKSSSS
+1567 GSSSKSSSS
-1579 SSSSSSEKDFEE
+1579 SSSSSSEKDFEQ

-1600 KRISEAIDR
+1600 NRISEAIDR
-1609 VKVKAESAFKTLAK
+1609 VKVKAESAFKTLTK
-1623 RNSAAADE
+1623 RNNAAAEE
-1631 ISLITQQINTQNQ
+1631 ISLITDKINTQNS

-1661 WMDKVKN
+1661 WQNKVKN

-1689 DFYEKA
+1689 EFYEKA

-1703 DLHEEIAKLYQD
+1703 DLHEEIAQLYAD
-1715 RFENISNKYE
+1715 RFSNISTDFDNQ
-1725 GDLALL
+1725 LALVQHLTDTYNTGLDTL
-1731 EHLSNTYKTGMD
+1731 EAKGL
-1743 VLQAEG
+1743 
-1749 YKGSKVYYTA
+1749 KGSKVYYQA
-1759 LQKAEQE
+1759 LQKAEKENQAILQKELVDLTE
-1766 SIATLK
+1766 SFNQ
-1772 EELKSLISA
+1772 
-1781 YSEAM
+1781 AM
-1786 ASGEIESGSSAW
+1786 ASGEIEKGSEQW
-1798 YDMQKAINGVKESI
+1798 YEMQKSINDVKEAIDESN
-1812 QDAELSLLQ
+1812 LSLLE
-1821 YQKSMRE
+1821 YQKTMRE
-1828 LDWEYFDYMEN
+1828 LDWEYFDYMED

-2108 DRFLTQNTSTLN
+2108 DQFLTQNTSTLN

-2262 TAWVNELGNESI
+2262 NAWVNELGSESI

-2304 ASDPSD
+2304 ASDPSG
-2310 FISNQMLNAMPASEN
+2310 FISGNLFNNGILSGLEPYMCVNNNS
-2325 IGFNVTNHTL
+2325 IGEVTFNLPNVT
-2335 ENMNINLPSVYNYEE
+2335 NYEE
-2350 FANRLVRDNKF
+2350 FMNRAKKDEKFEDMIQAMTIGVVAGKSTLAKNK
-2361 RDFVAYMPSKR
+2361 Y
-2372 YSKTNHGSNRN
+2372 
-2383 GGHLAVHSGIAKTH
+2383 
-2397 PKW
+2397 KW

>member
-16 EAEKKLSNLTGK
+16 EAEKKLNNLTGK

-35 TSDSAKS
+35 TGDSAKS

-52 TQKSANNLGN
+52 TQRSANNLGN
-62 ALKKPFQIGSSA
+62 ALKKPFQVGSSA
-74 ALAAKGMQLINTAA
+74 ALAAKGIQLINTAA
-88 KNATDALKDYD
+88 RNATDAIKDVN
-99 SAVKNLRMATNESYD
+99 SAITDLRMATNESYD
-114 AVSKMVVGYNEM
+114 TVSKMVSGYNDM

-146 QGKTAEETNTLIKD
+146 QGKTAQETNTLIKD

-306 NYGDVLDN
+306 DYGDVLDN

-399 EIFGDII
+399 EMFGDIV
-406 DASTAVIEFL
+406 DASSALIEFL

-425 LAGLATAGAIKGFTT
+425 LAGLATAGAIRGFTT

-452 NNFNTALKMAKSTNL
+452 NNFNAALKMAKSTNL

-475 TALTQNLSQSQLKAV
+475 TTLTQNLSQSQLKAV
-490 VSCKA
+490 VSCKT

-540 AFKGLWATLIANP
+540 AFKGLWATLMANP
-553 MILVIAGVTAAV
+553 LILVIAGVTAAV
-565 SAYSSYKQKIEE
+565 SAYSSYKQKVEE

-587 SAIESADNIRKLYAA
+587 SAIESADNVRKLYTA
-602 YDEASTAYAN
+602 YNEANTAYAN
-612 NSGSKEDL
+612 NSGSKADL

-629 ALGVEQSQIEALK
+629 ALGVEQSQIESLK

-658 SLKENLSDMTAGYKA
+658 SLKDNLSDMTAGYKA

-815 PKTAKEFDQLKESM
+815 PKTAKEFDRLKESM

-890 NASDSA
+890 NAADST

-905 VTDILNGQQNGK
+905 VTDIINGQQNGK

-938 VNGTMQLNSEKVK
+938 VNGTMQLNAERVK

-1031 IQEAVGAYQNW
+1031 IQEAVGSYQNW

-1049 DYGDMASDAVSA
+1049 DYGDMANDAVSA
-1061 IQRIRDTYDSNSDV
+1061 IQRIRDTYDSNSDIF
-1075 YGDFGSKKFE
+1075 GDFGSKKFE

-1125 LDIDKFLENSVNA
+1125 LNIDKFLENSVNA

-1518 AAALVR
+1518 AAALVS

-1547 SSKSSSSSGGSSSSR
+1547 SSKSSSSSSGSSSSR

-1567 SSGSSSSKSSSS
+1567 SNRSSSSKSSSS

-1609 VKVKAESAFKTLAK
+1609 VKVKAESTFKTLTK

-1798 YDMQKAINGVKESI
+1798 YDMQKAINDVKESI

-1821 YQKSMRE
+1821 YQKTMRE
-1828 LDWEYFDYMEN
+1828 LDWEYFDYMED

-2079 ANVGYTLSETMNS
+2079 ANVGYTLSETMSS

-2108 DRFLTQNTSTLN
+2108 DQFLTQNTSTLN

-2248 NKYAVGLKNAPKAE
+2248 NRYAVGLKNAPKAE
-2262 TAWVNELGNESI
+2262 NAWVNELGSESI

-2310 FISNQMLNAMPASEN
+2310 FISKNLFSNGILSGIEPYV
-2325 IGFNVTNHTL
+2325 NVDNSKI
-2335 ENMNINLPSVYNYEE
+2335 EKVEFILPNVQNYEDIM
-2350 FANRLVRDNKF
+2350 NRAKKDQKFEGMIQAMTVRRLTGGSALAHHK
-2361 RDFVAYMPSKR
+2361 
-2372 YSKTNHGSNRN
+2372 YS
-2383 GGHLAVHSGIAKTH
+2383 
-2397 PKW
+2397 W